1 MGVCVWKEKND
12 DQPTPFKGNPARIY
26 LFESFP
32 MERGVALDA
41 GPYFKDA
48 FDDGEV

>member
-1 MGVCVWKEKND
+1 MCKEEND
-12 DQPTPFKGNPARIY
+12 DQAFKEIRPNL
-26 LFESFP
+26 LFKNFP

-41 GPYFKDA
+41 GPYFKHA